1 MTTQKTTIN
10 IDKELLKL
18 VKLKALE
25 LDITQTELITLYLK
39 NGLSNHMKITKQAT
53 ELQYNR
59 YVKKHQKRN

>member
-1 MTTQKTTIN
+1 MTTQKTTLN
-10 IDKELLKL
+10 LDKDLYKL
-18 VKLKALE
+18 IKLKAL
-25 LDITQTELITLYLK
+25 DNNITIAELITLYLK